1 MYQQMEE
8 ERKMGKSM
16 RKWLILLLIVP
27 ALMLTV
33 SCAKKSPTADTG
45 VTSTDDAARRAEL
58 ERQRL
63 AEQKRM
69 QEEALAEQQRRAAAA
84 AAAEARNR
92 FLNDDVYYGFD
103 SAALSMEAQNV
114 LNQKGKWL
122 QTNPGNQV
130 TVEGHCDERGTNA
143 YNLALGDRRAQSAKK
158 FLVKL
163 GIADGS
169 MTTVSYG
176 EERPADPGHNE
187 AAWSKNR
194 RAHFVLK

>member
-1 MYQQMEE
+1 
-8 ERKMGKSM
+8 MGKSM

-33 SCAKKSPTADTG
+33 SCAKKSPTADTA
-45 VTSTDDAARRAEL
+45 VTSSDDAARRAEL

-92 FLNDDVYYGFD
+92 FLNDDVYFDFD

-114 LNQKGKWL
+114 LNQKSKWL
-122 QTNPGNQV
+122 QTNSGNQV
-130 TVEGHCDERGTNA
+130 TIEGHCDERGTNA

-163 GIADGS
+163 GIADSS

-176 EERPADPGHNE
+176 EERPADAGHNE